1 MFVRLKTDLVLH
13 FQWQA
18 RHRDINK
25 GISHLFL
32 YLCLVHGCS
41 WEFKLFW
48 FQTRVLV
55 THGISFLPQVGQ
67 IVVIR
72 GGKISEVK
80 FLRCN
85 VVTVTRALLSLGQT
99 DLQRLA
105 KRIRK
110 SPCKFT
116 QVAKDRKLH
125 VYTVALRSTCVGLR
139 TNSSFTKVNASGGTN
154 EMQVENLRR
163 LASPFIQ
170 GFRS

>member
-1 MFVRLKTDLVLH
+1 M
-13 FQWQA
+13 
-18 RHRDINK
+18 
-25 GISHLFL
+25 
-32 YLCLVHGCS
+32 
-41 WEFKLFW
+41 
-48 FQTRVLV
+48 
-55 THGISFLPQVGQ
+55 THGISFLSQVGQ

-154 EMQVENLRR
+154 EMRQVENLRR

>member
-1 MFVRLKTDLVLH
+1 M
-13 FQWQA
+13 
-18 RHRDINK
+18 
-25 GISHLFL
+25 
-32 YLCLVHGCS
+32 
-41 WEFKLFW
+41 
-48 FQTRVLV
+48 

-85 VVTVTRALLSLGQT
+85 VTVTRALLSLGQT

-110 SPCKFT
+110 SACKFT
-116 QVAKDRKLH
+116 QVAKDRKFH

-154 EMQVENLRR
+154 EMQVENFRR